1 MKGKTSW
8 RRHPRRLAQLGGRD
22 MDKKV
27 EKGAGSLAP
36 VGGLSFVRGADRP
49 PLLDKTISAA
59 FARTVA
65 RHGSRDGAVFVEH
78 GIRWTYAEL
87 ARQVDR
93 LAAGLHRL
101 GLRKGDRV
109 GIWSPNRPEWVL
121 TQFATARLGLIMVNI
136 NPAYRLAELEFALVK
151 VGCKALVT
159 AASFKSSDYLGML
172 RTLAPEMADCAP
184 GGLKAKKLPD
194 LRIVIR
200 TGEEK
205 TPGAYNFADVVAMAD
220 DAAHAALD
228 PIT

>member
-1 MKGKTSW
+1 
-8 RRHPRRLAQLGGRD
+8 
-22 MDKKV
+22 MDRKV
-27 EKGAGSLAP
+27 EKNARPMEPIGGMSL
-36 VGGLSFVRGADRP
+36 VRGADRP
-49 PLLDKTISAA
+49 PLLNETIPAA

-65 RHGSRDGAVFVEH
+65 RHGARDGAVFVEP

-87 ARQVDR
+87 ARQVDL

-159 AASFKSSDYLGML
+159 AASFKTSD
-172 RTLAPEMADCAP
+172 
-184 GGLKAKKLPD
+184 
-194 LRIVIR
+194 
-200 TGEEK
+200 
-205 TPGAYNFADVVAMAD
+205 
-220 DAAHAALD
+220 
-228 PIT
+228 